1 MRPFFAIAS
10 NAFMELVRQPVFLLL
25 ASASSAFTVILAALP
40 YFGLGDDPK
49 MVKDSVLAVMLL
61 AGLFGAVIGA
71 SASVAQELRRGTALA
86 VLSKPVGRARFL
98 LAKYVGVAAAI
109 TVLTYLNTVASLI
122 AGRMAYDA
130 YGDADLRS
138 LGFFFGAWALA
149 YGLGGFSNY
158 FLRRPFASDAVFA
171 SVALVT
177 VAGAV
182 IFQAGAVVDRIGEA
196 RDVDWRM
203 ARAAVLI
210 LFALWLLAAIALA
223 CSTRLELIP
232 TLAICTVVF
241 LVGLMSDYFF
251 GRPAA
256 AGAWWASVLYAV
268 LPNWQLFWLADALE
282 EGNNIPWSYVGRSL
296 GYVAAYLTAVLAL
309 ALLWFDDREL
319 N

>member
-25 ASASSAFTVILAALP
+25 ASVSSAFSVILAALP

-49 MVKDSVLAVMLL
+49 MVKDSVLAVALL

-98 LAKYVGVAAAI
+98 LAKYLGVASAI
-109 TVLTYLNTVASLI
+109 TVLTYLNTVAALI

-138 LGFFFGAWALA
+138 LGLFFGAWALA

-171 SVALVT
+171 SVAFVT
-177 VAGAV
+177 VAAAL
-182 IFQAGAVVDRIGEA
+182 IFQAGAVVDRSGEV

-223 CSTRLELIP
+223 CSTRLELVP
-232 TLAICTVVF
+232 TLTVCTGVF
-241 LVGLMSDYFF
+241 LIGLMSDYFF
-251 GRPAA
+251 GRPAEQ
-256 AGAWWASVLYAV
+256 GAWWATVVYAV

-309 ALLWFDDREL
+309 ALLSFDDREL

>member
-1 MRPFFAIAS
+1 MRPFFAIAT

-25 ASASSAFTVILAALP
+25 ASASGAFIVILAALP

-49 MVKDSVLAVMLL
+49 MVKDSVLAMVFL

-71 SASVAQELRRGTALA
+71 SASLAHELRRGTALA
-86 VLSKPVGRARFL
+86 VLAKPVGRARFL
-98 LAKYVGVAAAI
+98 LAKFSGVAAA
-109 TVLTYLNTVASLI
+109 LTLLTFLNAVAALI

-130 YGDADLRS
+130 YGEADLRS
-138 LGFFFGAWALA
+138 LGFFLGAWALA

-158 FLRRPFASDAVFA
+158 FLRRPFASDTVLLAA
-171 SVALVT
+171 LLVT
-177 VAGAV
+177 VAAAV
-182 IFQAGAVVDRIGEA
+182 IFQAGPVVDRSGEM

-203 ARAAVLI
+203 VPAAVLI
-210 LFALWLLAAIALA
+210 LFALWVLAAVALA
-223 CSTRLELIP
+223 CATRLDLIP
-232 TLAICTVVF
+232 TLAVCVTVF
-241 LVGLMSDYFF
+241 LLGLMSDYLF

-256 AGAWWASVLYAV
+256 EGAGWATVLYTV

-282 EGNNIPWSYVGRSL
+282 EGRQIPWAYVGRST
-296 GYVAAYLTAVLAL
+296 GYVAAWLTAVLAM